1 MFPKE
6 TAVWAYSQEQ
16 CKEHQRNNMLFWGA
30 DGHAQFPRFKK
41 FLSDHQGVVTR
52 TLWHYDDVNHTQ
64 GATTELNKL
73 GISYFS
79 NPKPTRL
86 IEKILRIAT
95 DKNAIAMD
103 FFSGSATTAHAVMQL
118 NAEDGGHRKFIM
130 VQLPERCEEKSEAYK
145 AGYKTICDIGEER
158 IRRAGKKIKDE
169 SPMTTQD
176 LDVGFRVF
184 RVDDSNMKDVY
195 YRPDDLGQIDIED
208 MIDNIKSD
216 RTPEDLLFQTMLSLG
231 VFPSSKIEEIT
242 VAGKKVFDVADG
254 FLLACFDSDVNDIV
268 VTEIAKRKPS
278 YAVFRDSGF
287 ADDAVSVNFDQIF
300 REYSPNTERK
310 VL

>member
-1 MFPKE
+1 
-6 TAVWAYSQEQ
+6 
-16 CKEHQRNNMLFWGA
+16 
-30 DGHAQFPRFKK
+30 
-41 FLSDHQGVVTR
+41 
-52 TLWHYDDVNHTQ
+52 
-64 GATTELNKL
+64 
-73 GISYFS
+73 
-79 NPKPTRL
+79 
-86 IEKILRIAT
+86 
-95 DKNAIAMD
+95 MD
-103 FFSGSATTAHAVMQL
+103 FFSGSASMAHAVL
-118 NAEDGGHRKFIM
+118 AKNTADHGKRKFIM
-130 VQLPERCEEKSEAYK
+130 VQIPESSPSPDYP
-145 AGYKTICDIGEER
+145 TLCDIGEEI

-169 SPMTTQD
+169 SPKTTQD

-208 MIDNIKSD
+208 MIDNIKPD